1 MGDRDV
7 NIDLPP
13 LLVEP
18 VVGGLM
24 AGIDVAD
31 GPTDE
36 QVKVL
41 TAIVSQVWR
50 RPDLDIHLVRRRGPG
65 EVAELLGEQ
74 SHRELFHEL
83 HLTLEACR
91 HPQTD
96 EQVTAVQEYASA
108 LGVDGEDLEMFRD
121 LVTQGV
127 DAAAVDYTRFLTA
140 NMAERTEPSLAAWP
154 IDPDHPEVEL
164 AAKLGAF
171 SEYAPDSLGRAY
183 IRFYEHFGLRLPGV
197 DPPAVNHFFVA
208 HDMTHTIAGLSTTVA
223 GEVALSAFQFA
234 MNNNRV
240 NRAALLASLVAHE
253 AGFAHPGHLRQSDT
267 AVLAEGS
274 AVRLL
279 AQEMARGD
287 RCTGDFSLVDHF
299 ELAPMR
305 LADVRAEFGVLPPTH
320 AQDGH
325 HFLW

>member
-1 MGDRDV
+1 MA
-7 NIDLPP
+7 LPP
-13 LLVEP
+13 DLVEP

-24 AGIDVAD
+24 AGIDVGD
-31 GPTDE
+31 GPTE
-36 QVKVL
+36 QQVKVL
-41 TAIVSQVWR
+41 TAVVSQVWR
-50 RPDLDIHLVRRRGPG
+50 RPDLVIHQVPRRGPS
-65 EVAELLGEQ
+65 ELAELLTQEA
-74 SHRELFHEL
+74 HRELFHEL

-91 HPQTD
+91 HPQTG
-96 EQVTAVQEYASA
+96 EQVAAVQEYADG
-108 LGVDGEDLEMFRD
+108 LGVGGEDLAMFRD
-121 LVTQGV
+121 LVSQGV
-127 DAAAVDYTRFLTA
+127 DAAAADYARFLTA
-140 NMAERTEPSLAAWP
+140 NMAERSEPALAAIP
-154 IDPDHPEVEL
+154 IDPEHPEAEL

-171 SEYAPDSLGRAY
+171 AEYPPDSLGRAY
-183 IRFYEHFGLRLPGV
+183 IAFYDHFGLRLPGM
-197 DPPAVNHFFVA
+197 DPSAVNHFFVA

-234 MNNNRV
+234 MNNTRV

-253 AGFAHPGHLRQSDT
+253 AGFAHPSHLRRADT
-267 AVLAEGS
+267 SVLADDS

-305 LADVRAEFGVLPPTH
+305 LADVRAAFGVLAPAS